1 MIESNF
7 ASSAVG
13 IPAVAVCKF
22 ASRQKKTP
30 KVMGLDS
37 KVMGSLILRYANS
50 GHATG
55 IQPKVLKWAYNEV
68 WLSSLYHFLFN
79 VFIHLDMNFELL
91 VQDPCPRS
99 MGRRSTIY
107 GSPKEMPWGDPMII
121 MDPTARA
128 DGVFSKMVIL
138 FTLQRSSLYP
148 TKLEKGKEHMTQKC
162 QMGG

>member
-1 MIESNF
+1 MMESNF

-107 GSPKEMPWGDPMII
+107 GSPKEN
-121 MDPTARA
+121 T
-128 DGVFSKMVIL
+128 
-138 FTLQRSSLYP
+138 
-148 TKLEKGKEHMTQKC
+148 
-162 QMGG
+162 